1 MSLKRPI
8 VDLPLPEY
16 MPPTPWDSSANPLP
30 ALDTGFAASFYQ
42 PVNPACAGRWIPT
55 SKCTKHHIEQDVSS
69 MSLYVADMNADPGFA
84 RYAANFADASNNL
97 VVLHKK
103 YPEHQILIDGT
114 PYRIANPFLARG
126 ARALADASN
135 NIVLQN
141 TAILGKL
148 ARPQTPTLN
157 RFNLALLESLWF
169 CSSQSSL
176 SNDRRCLPLRLL
188 GELHEQ
194 QKVTGLEEERKERV
208 AVAAAAAAAKVAT
221 AVAAGVAAE
230 NAEKEEKAAR
240 DLAYLEAP
248 RRYGTIGVY
257 PFPAPTSYGSLS
269 RWNRYRY

>member
-1 MSLKRPI
+1 
-8 VDLPLPEY
+8 
-16 MPPTPWDSSANPLP
+16 
-30 ALDTGFAASFYQ
+30 
-42 PVNPACAGRWIPT
+42 
-55 SKCTKHHIEQDVSS
+55 

-84 RYAANFADASNNL
+84 RYAKNFADASNNL

-126 ARALADASN
+126 ARALASEPS
-135 NIVLQN
+135 IILQN
-141 TAILGKL
+141 SAILGKL
-148 ARPQTPTLN
+148 ARPQNSTGILD

-208 AVAAAAAAAKVAT
+208 AVAAATKVAT

-230 NAEKEEKAAR
+230 KAENAEKAAR
-240 DLAYLEAP
+240 ELAYLEAP
-248 RRYGTIGVY
+248 RRYGTIGAY

-269 RWNRYRY
+269 RWNRYRYY

>member
-8 VDLPLPEY
+8 ADIPPPTY
-16 MPPTPWDSSANPLP
+16 DPPTPWDASANSL
-30 ALDTGFAASFYQ
+30 ADLDMGFAASFYQ

-69 MSLYVADMNADPGFA
+69 MALYVADMNADPGFA
-84 RYAANFADASNNL
+84 RYAKNFADASGNTL
-97 VVLHKK
+97 VLHKK

-126 ARALADASN
+126 ARALASEPS
-135 NIVLQN
+135 IILQN
-141 TAILGKL
+141 SEILTQL
-148 ARPQTPTLN
+148 ARPQNSTGILD

-194 QKVTGLEEERKERV
+194 QKVTGLEEEHKERV
-208 AVAAAAAAAKVAT
+208 AVAAAAAAAAAAKVAT

-230 NAEKEEKAAR
+230 KAAR

-248 RRYGTIGVY
+248 RRYGTIGAY